1 MSKIVKE
8 FIAHLGP
15 RVTGTLHGTAKL
27 VIIDEGSIMLSDQ
40 GAVVGDETADV
51 TLKAS
56 EQVFRNILD
65 GSQNPAMAFM
75 SGKLKV
81 DGSNMRALKVTDL
94 RCVQSR
100 LLIQ

>member
-1 MSKIVKE
+1 MSAIIEE

-15 RVTGTLHGTAKL
+15 RVTGTLKGTAKL
-27 VIIDEGSIMLSDQ
+27 VITGEGSVMLSDQ
-40 GAVVGDETADV
+40 GAVAGDEPADV

-56 EQVFRNILD
+56 EQVFCNILD

-81 DGSNMRALKVTDL
+81 DGSNMRALKVSEILT
-94 RCVQSR
+94 S
-100 LLIQ
+100 

>member
-1 MSKIVKE
+1 MSKIIEE

-15 RVTGTLHGTAKL
+15 RVTGTLQGTAKL
-27 VIIDEGSIMLSDQ
+27 VITDEGSVMLSDQ
-40 GAVVGDETADV
+40 GAVEGDGDADV

-81 DGSNMRALKVTDL
+81 DGSNMRALKVSEILTAD
-94 RCVQSR
+94 
-100 LLIQ
+100 

>member
-1 MSKIVKE
+1 MSAIIEE
-8 FIAHLGP
+8 FIAHLSP
-15 RVTGTLHGTAKL
+15 RVTGILQGSAKL
-27 VIIDEGSIMLSDQ
+27 VITGEGSVMLSDQ
-40 GAVVGDETADV
+40 GAVAGDGDADV

-81 DGSNMRALKVTDL
+81 DGSNMRALKVSEILTAD
-94 RCVQSR
+94 
-100 LLIQ
+100 